1 MKNLDIEHYS
11 GVDEVFS
18 LKLSR
23 VYAPILKALGKVTFP
38 YQLAKISKITGLQEH
53 VCKQRIQ
60 SLLRN
65 GWRFTIHV
73 NELKLGLKKLIVILR
88 RRPDKML
95 LDYLRSSSRVITSP
109 KYILSY
115 YIPIS
120 HDPLDIVNYY
130 GNLVENYYVLLGFER
145 TKPDGILKYYN
156 LEKELITVK
165 YSEIINVL
173 NSKYHGP
180 TLASGTSKSI
190 FGGIDLVLIKELQ
203 KNPFMTYKELSDRTN
218 LPYSRILRRMR
229 LLVREG
235 VLGSIRIMR
244 TPKVYQFVGMVLIE
258 GMKPYSEL
266 IERLLSLPYVSAV
279 AYNNDIITIA
289 LRLPWSAVTILSDI
303 VEVLDGVYDVK
314 VFLIDPRTMKSYT
327 IPYRQEY
334 SKYEGWVFKV
344 TSIGGRGSR

>member
-1 MKNLDIEHYS
+1 MKNLNTEHYS

-38 YQLAKISKITGLQEH
+38 YQLAKISKVTGLQEH

-73 NELKLGLKKLIVILR
+73 NELKLGLKRLVIILK

-95 LDYLRSSSRVITSP
+95 LDYLRSASRIIASP
-109 KYILSY
+109 KYMLSY

-120 HDPLDIVNYY
+120 RDPLDVVNYY
-130 GNLVENYYVLLGFER
+130 GDLVEDYYVLTGFDR
-145 TKPDGILKYYN
+145 TRPDGILKYYD
-156 LEKELITVK
+156 LEKELISVK
-165 YSEIINVL
+165 YSEIIEVL
-173 NSKYHGP
+173 NKEYHGP
-180 TLASGTSKSI
+180 TLTSSTGKSV

-203 KNPFMTYKELSDRTN
+203 KNPFMTYKELSDRTK
-218 LPYSRILRRMR
+218 LSYSRILRRMK

-244 TPKVYQFVGMVLIE
+244 TPKVYQFIGIVVIE
-258 GMKPYSEL
+258 DMKPYMEL
-266 IERLLSLPYVSAV
+266 MEKLLSLPYVGAITYS
-279 AYNNDIITIA
+279 DSIITIA

-314 VFLIDPRTMKSYT
+314 VFLIDPRTVKSYT

-344 TSIGGRGSR
+344 TSVGGKG